1 VFDLRDRLLQTAWD
15 EGIRVEAYPIR
26 FTKAF
31 LAEIPDGY
39 CIAMDPDQIR
49 SAAEEACLLA
59 HELGHYF
66 TGCLYSVESS
76 PQIKGRCEHRAT
88 TWAARTLCPPG
99 KLRRAITKGCHTQW
113 ELAEE
118 LSLPEPL
125 VAFALDLYR
134 RQRRL

>member
-1 VFDLRDRLLQTAWD
+1 VFELRDHLLQTAWD

-31 LAEIPDGY
+31 LAKIPDGF

-66 TGCLYSVESS
+66 TGCLYGVEAS
-76 PQIKGRCEHRAT
+76 PQIKGRCEYRANV
-88 TWAARTLCPPG
+88 WAAQTLCPPD
-99 KLRRAITKGCHTQW
+99 KIKHAMAKGCCMRW

-134 RQRRL
+134 HHGWH